1 MEEVAGRWT
10 VVYDKNGE
18 TIGAMKQK
26 GDLKMKDK
34 KLIDLLIEIC
44 KEKKRL
50 LYDSSLIK
58 SLEELD
64 NETIIQYLKN
74 EQRND

>member
-1 MEEVAGRWT
+1 LC
-10 VVYDKNGE
+10 K
-18 TIGAMKQK
+18 K
-26 GDLKMKDK
+26 GDIKMKDK
-34 KLIDLLIEIC
+34 KLVDLLVEIC

-58 SLEELD
+58 TLEELD

-74 EQRND
+74 E